1 MAIRIG
7 TIDVLGKP
15 STAGREV
22 RVDLD
27 IEFDPEEGYV
37 YLIGLLVCDG
47 EAETPFLF
55 WANDKSQEL
64 LILDQFLDVLS
75 RNSLRQPGAKPAA
88 AIFAVGLRRG
98 FSRSSLCQ
106 AATRLKVVRSADGWT
121 PKYRALVVSTER
133 PGNNRSAIRSAM
145 SCRPSGSIARDFS
158 GSGWTQQGRIPVSIQ

>member
-1 MAIRIG
+1 MAIRDR
-7 TIDVLGKP
+7 TIYVLGSP
-15 STAGREV
+15 QLLDGQV
-22 RVDLD
+22 RVYFD
-27 IEFDPEEGYV
+27 IESDPEEGYV

-75 RNSLRQPGAKPAA
+75 RTLRQPGAKPAA

-121 PKYRALVVSTER
+121 LKYRVLVVTTER

-158 GSGWTQQGRIPVSIQ
+158 GPDWTQKGRIPASIQ